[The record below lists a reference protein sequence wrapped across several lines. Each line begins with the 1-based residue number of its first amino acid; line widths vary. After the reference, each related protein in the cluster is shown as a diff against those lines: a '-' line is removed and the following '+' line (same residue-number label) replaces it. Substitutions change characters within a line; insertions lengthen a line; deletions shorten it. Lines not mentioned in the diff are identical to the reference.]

1 MESAEA
7 SHPDA
12 DSDLAKDFVPWETLS
27 ALEEVL
33 GALKTTGISTA
44 QIANMWSVKGGSL
57 GWLGL
62 QCPAIDTE
70 DLSGVE
76 CEFTISSRRDIN
88 LG

>member
-1 MESAEA
+1 M
-7 SHPDA
+7 
-12 DSDLAKDFVPWETLS
+12 PWEILS
-27 ALEEVL
+27 ALEEVF

-76 CEFTISSRRDIN
+76 LSADPKESHIIAAQKFQYLKFTH
-88 LG
+88 